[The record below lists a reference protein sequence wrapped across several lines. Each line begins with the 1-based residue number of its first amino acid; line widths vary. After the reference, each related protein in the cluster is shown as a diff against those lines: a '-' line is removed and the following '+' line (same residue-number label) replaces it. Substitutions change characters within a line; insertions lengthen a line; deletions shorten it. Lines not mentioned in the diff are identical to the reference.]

1 MNLEE
6 LAVPA
11 PLMTPTV
18 LLLNDTST
26 IWYGNSVGRKNEPHI
41 VFTQKLYWKRKDM

>member
-11 PLMTPTV
+11 PLMAPIV
-18 LLLNDTST
+18 LMLNGTNT